1 MSKKIQDDFDLTS
14 LIANKKKRK
23 NSRTKGNSFERKV
36 AGILNEHFNTTEFMR
51 SPGSGAFSTTH
62 NLPEH
67 LKFSGDLI
75 TPKNFRFIIECKKG
89 YNKENLGSTFN
100 TKSDLLN
107 FIQQADRDARK
118 IQKQFLIVFQQDRKD
133 MLCIFSKNTNLM
145 LADKAALIDNL
156 LLTIGVETYVM
167 CRLPE
172 LLSITRKF
180 NCDHLWL

>member
-89 YNKENLGSTFN
+89 YNKENLGSAFN
-100 TKSDLLN
+100 NKSDLLN
-107 FIQQADRDARK
+107 FIRQADRDARK
-118 IQKQFLIVFQQDRKD
+118 IHKEFLIVFQQDRKD
-133 MLCIFSKNTNLM
+133 ILCIFNNNTNVFLSC
-145 LADKAALIDNL
+145 KAAAIDHLI
-156 LLTIGVETYVM
+156 LTIGKESYLM

-172 LLSITRKF
+172 LLSLTRQF
-180 NCDHLWL
+180 NFDHLWL